1 MSVSGVVAYRVVV
14 GLLAEFLYLT
24 GKTNV
29 YGIVFVYLLEYGV
42 EDEVF
47 LFGEDYYLKTTMEDF
62 EDLDNLEKN
71 AIVCINLDNGEPRN
85 FKDDDLVLSVSG
97 SFVEIDLNGGE

>member
-1 MSVSGVVAYRVVV
+1 MIVNA
-14 GLLAEFLYLT
+14 
-24 GKTNV
+24 KTSMDR
-29 YGIVFVYLLEYGV
+29 F
-42 EDEVF
+42 EDIYAGEVF